1 MPLRP
6 LIAKPSPVALCLG
19 VVAMVLV
26 YGLGSFVLNLALP
39 RWSFEASQSRIVA
52 LTFPFVSYL
61 ASGFVVGYMAKRA
74 PLMHGAL
81 LGLLVMGLFAGV
93 TFVVAGELSWE
104 PFSQLAVGAMVV
116 CALGA
121 IVGNSVAHR

>member
-1 MPLRP
+1 
-6 LIAKPSPVALCLG
+6 
-19 VVAMVLV
+19 MVLV
-26 YGLGSFVLNLALP
+26 YGLGNILLNLASP
-39 RWSFEASQSRIVA
+39 SWSSEASLSPIVDRV
-52 LTFPFVSYL
+52 FPIASYL
-61 ASGFVVGYMAKRA
+61 ASGFVVGYLAKRA

-93 TFVVAGELSWE
+93 AFVLAGELSWE
-104 PFSQLAVGAMVV
+104 RFSQLAVGAMVV